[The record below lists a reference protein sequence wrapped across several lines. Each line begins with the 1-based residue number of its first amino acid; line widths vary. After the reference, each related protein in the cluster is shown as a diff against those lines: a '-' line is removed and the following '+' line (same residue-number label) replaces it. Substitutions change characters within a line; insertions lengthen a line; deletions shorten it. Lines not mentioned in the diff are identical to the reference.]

1 MPVNQ
6 SLFTSCSHRYERCP
20 KHPGEKKTFTP
31 PVYRQVRTKSA
42 PGRNPCFLPSCYP
55 NRYIHPASSSYHIR
69 IYLRL
74 WSYRPKTNKLYANA
88 HSPFQHFL
96 PVSLF
101 LFISPTQCVNIPDLF
116 IIITIINDCKKKQF
130 THTII
135 QHHHACWDSIEAVT
149 FMPSATSSSSFFR
162 KASTNFYQTF
172 SQFFI
177 WFHKKRTSYLE
188 SSNSSPIVEFGTV
201 LKSQI
206 IGFTYRFIFSV
217 L

>member
-116 IIITIINDCKKKQF
+116 IIITIINDCKKKTVH
-130 THTII
+130 THDHTTPPRLLGF
-135 QHHHACWDSIEAVT
+135 HW
-149 FMPSATSSSSFFR
+149 SS
-162 KASTNFYQTF
+162 NFYAIGH
-172 SQFFI
+172 FF
-177 WFHKKRTSYLE
+177 F
-188 SSNSSPIVEFGTV
+188 V
-201 LKSQI
+201 L
-206 IGFTYRFIFSV
+206 
-217 L
+217 